1 MLPSKALNL
10 EPRVHHAAGGGPSNI
25 PGDTGVVGSGLG
37 RRLDDDLGDGG
48 AVAVDRLV
56 GFVGGGGGEARGQVG
71 FPERGSL
78 LGVGV
83 LELPLPVPG
92 PVLVLRQQRVE
103 AFPAPGHRSP
113 LA

>member
-1 MLPSKALNL
+1 MFNMSH
-10 EPRVHHAAGGGPSNI
+10 V
-25 PGDTGVVGSGLG
+25 PGETRVVGSGFG
-37 RRLDDDLGDGG
+37 RRLGGDLGGGG
-48 AVAVDRLV
+48 AVAVDHLV
-56 GFVGGGGGEARGQVG
+56 GVMGGGGGEARRVVG

-83 LELPLPVPG
+83 VELPLPVPG